1 MTVDGW
7 ELLVRVAGLVVF
19 AVTAA
24 HSLVVALGA
33 RDRPVGRSA
42 GLTTGRRRALVVYG
56 LGALPWF
63 LAFVLLW
70 RPLPVEPD
78 EGIRVLLLVVGAGL
92 GVGGAWVY
100 RLGRRELGRMYNVSS
115 SLGTQLF
122 EDHRLVTSGPYAWC
136 RHPMYLGLAMAALGG
151 LAVYRTWS
159 FVFALGA
166 LGLTASKALAEERL
180 LAAEFG
186 DRWAEYASSV
196 PRWFPRPGATS
207 RSRKEVRHVRAGT
220 QQE

>member
-7 ELLVRVAGLVVF
+7 ELLIRSIGLVVF
-19 AVTAA
+19 AVTAS
-24 HSLVVALGA
+24 HSLVVAVASRHL
-33 RDRPVGRSA
+33 PVGRSG
-42 GLTTGRRRALVVYG
+42 GLTSDERRALVVYG

-63 LAFVLLW
+63 LAFALLW
-70 RPLPVEPD
+70 RPLPIDPED
-78 EGIRVLLLVVGAGL
+78 GTRVLLLVVGSTLGL
-92 GVGGAWVY
+92 GGAGVY
-100 RLGRRELGRMYNVSS
+100 RWGRRELGGMYNVSS

-122 EDHRLVTSGPYAWC
+122 EDHRLVTSGPYARC

-159 FVFALGA
+159 LVFALGA

-186 DRWAEYASSV
+186 DRWTAYASSV
-196 PRWFPRPGATS
+196 PRWLPRPGAVRRT
-207 RSRKEVRHVRAGT
+207 RKEGRHVLAGT
-220 QQE
+220 RQE